1 MCAIIIKSKGGNHM
15 KKRMLIFLM
24 TICLIISLPMTTYAG
39 TYSLNDTDMSIQV
52 DESTWYVF
60 TRDNIENNP
69 ELDELYITYEDMYN
83 LFYEND
89 AYMDAV
95 LYFDD
100 GNFIEL
106 FVLKSDIDTGIVNLS
121 TYDDDEILEIAQSV
135 AEDKNTQEYSIYD
148 STYKYMYFEYFD
160 ETFDE
165 PFYMYQYI
173 TIVNGSIYTLSFQST
188 AEFTRWD
195 YNEVESIVDTVQF
208 DVDTALEEPKSGLFD
223 VDYGEVAMSAIKGM
237 IIGGIAM
244 VAVSL
249 FGKTMAKRKNKADE
263 VVIENMVEDIDSVPI
278 EKNTEAKEAE

>member
-1 MCAIIIKSKGGNHM
+1 M

-106 FVLKSDIDTGIVNLS
+106 FVLKRDIDTGIVNLS

-148 STYKYMYFEYFD
+148 STYKYIYFEYFD

-249 FGKTMAKRKNKADE
+249 FGKTMAKRKTKADE

-278 EKNTEAKEAE
+278 EKNTETKEAE

>member
-1 MCAIIIKSKGGNHM
+1 M

-148 STYKYMYFEYFD
+148 STYKYIYFEYFD

-249 FGKTMAKRKNKADE
+249 FGKTMAKRKTKADE

-278 EKNTEAKEAE
+278 EKNTETKEAE